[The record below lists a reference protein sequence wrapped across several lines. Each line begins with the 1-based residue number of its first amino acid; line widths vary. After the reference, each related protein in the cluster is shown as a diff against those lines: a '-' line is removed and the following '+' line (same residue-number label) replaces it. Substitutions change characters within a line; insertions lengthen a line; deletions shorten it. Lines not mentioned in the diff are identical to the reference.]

1 MAYWVYEN
9 TVHKKARIHT
19 AACGFCGSGR
29 GIHGGGKTVS
39 GNWYGP
45 FPDFAV
51 ANSAADQTGQSDVR
65 ACNLCI
71 GNVSSI
77 AGKALEVVG
86 PATEDREHMATN
98 WNDERE
104 LNCSLSLRWIRVG
117 RLSVDG
123 NGRVV
128 FPDVESTAGLYRFSA
143 RYPDG
148 RLSTYIGESENLR
161 RRFGNYRNPGPTQ
174 QTSLRINSW
183 LKELLNEGGE
193 ILIAVAES
201 ATLNGQKADLV
212 RKSARRTFEQM
223 AITLERAQD
232 VESLNR

>member
-9 TVHKKARIHT
+9 AVHKKARIHT
-19 AACGFCGSGR
+19 AACSFCESGR

-45 FPDFAV
+45 FPDFAA
-51 ANSAADQTGQSDVR
+51 ANSAADQTRQRDVR

-77 AGKALEVVG
+77 ARDALEVAS
-86 PATEDREHMATN
+86 PKIEDREDFSIN
-98 WNDERE
+98 WIGRRE
-104 LNCSLSLRWIRVG
+104 LNCSLSLRWSFLG
-117 RLSVDG
+117 RLSLDG
-123 NGRVV
+123 NGQVI
-128 FPDVESTAGLYRFSA
+128 FPVIEGTAGLYRFSA

-148 RLSTYIGESENLR
+148 RLANYIGESENLR

-183 LKELLNEGGE
+183 LKELLRDNGE
-193 ILIAVAES
+193 VLIAIAEQ
-201 ATLNGQKADLV
+201 ATLDGTEVDLSRKA
-212 RKSARRTFEQM
+212 SRRMFEQM
-223 AITLERAQD
+223 AIVLEYAED
-232 VESLNR
+232 VDSLNR

>member
-19 AACGFCGSGR
+19 ADCSFCGSGR
-29 GIHGGGKTVS
+29 GIHGGGKTAS

-45 FPDFAV
+45 FPDLEI
-51 ANSAADQTGQSDVR
+51 ANTVADQTEQSDVR

-71 GNVSSI
+71 GNVSSV
-77 AGKALEVVG
+77 ASNALEVAG
-86 PATEDREHMATN
+86 SKTEDREHFSTN
-98 WNDERE
+98 WNDQSE
-104 LNCSLSLRWIRVG
+104 LNCSLSLRWSLMG
-117 RLSVDG
+117 RLSLDD
-123 NGRVV
+123 NGRVI

-148 RLSTYIGESENLR
+148 RLANYIGESENLR

-174 QTSLRINSW
+174 RTSLRINCW
-183 LKELLNEGGE
+183 LKELLNDEGE

-212 RKSARRTFEQM
+212 RKSARRMFEQM
-223 AITLERAQD
+223 AITLEHAED